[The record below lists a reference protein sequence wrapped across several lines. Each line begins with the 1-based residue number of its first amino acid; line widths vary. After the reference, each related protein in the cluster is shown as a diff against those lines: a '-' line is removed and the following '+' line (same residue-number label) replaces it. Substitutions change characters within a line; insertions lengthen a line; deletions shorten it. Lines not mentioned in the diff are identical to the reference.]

1 MAVNIWLECL
11 VATANNCMLALGDST
26 SAVGWLHNSSRL
38 NVKWA
43 AHEAHLVVAQKVA
56 LLALDAGCGLAS
68 QHLQGDLN
76 AVADLLSFAGG
87 ITRAGGKRHP
97 VAFDDPPDDILT
109 QRFHLCYSEQ
119 MPETFRMSPLPNE
132 ISSWVLSVLQIAAS
146 SLTVASKEATSPKTG
161 PGDGGSV
168 SAPKPD
174 GALTL
179 SSLNYPQ
186 SDRNFMSDPSSPAF
200 AQHNGRKEAE
210 RLKESVRS
218 QWSRALCA
226 KPQATWLRGVKDK
239 TVWAGNP
246 VSL

>member
-1 MAVNIWLECL
+1 MPKASILYGSALVNNLLEFIGMAVNVWLECL
-11 VATANNCMLALGDST
+11 VATANDCMLALGDSA

-76 AVADLLSFAGG
+76 TVADLLSFAGG

-97 VAFDDPPDDILT
+97 VAFDDPPDDIIT
-109 QRFHLCYSEQ
+109 QRFHLCCSEQ
-119 MPETFRMSPLPNE
+119 MPKNFRMSPLPNK

-186 SDRNFMSDPSSPAF
+186 SEGTLRPILHHLPSHSTMEERKRND
-200 AQHNGRKEAE
+200 
-210 RLKESVRS
+210 
-218 QWSRALCA
+218 
-226 KPQATWLRGVKDK
+226 
-239 TVWAGNP
+239 
-246 VSL
+246 